1 MLVVDKDQ
9 MIEIDK
15 YAIDELKIPA
25 LALVERA
32 ALAVIK
38 NINLEVRK
46 TFAIVVG
53 IGNNGADGLA
63 IARNLL
69 ARQYYVDIYI
79 VGNTEKASTEFLQ
92 NYEAVKNLT
101 ESIYPLQTIA
111 DLEFMEQNL
120 SNVSTIIEGIFGTGL
135 DRTISGTYAY
145 VISLINR
152 SLKYII
158 SIDVPSGLDSSSGDS
173 WGEIVDC
180 DLIVSMQLMKKGVYE
195 RSIYK
200 NKCIV
205 EDIGIPQKA
214 IDYVIKWD
222 GNLAIFIF
230 L

>member
-1 MLVVDKDQ
+1 MLIVDKDQ
-9 MIEIDK
+9 MIAIDK
-15 YAIDELKIPA
+15 YAINELNIPA
-25 LALVERA
+25 ICLVERA

-63 IARNLL
+63 VARNLL
-69 ARQYYVDIYI
+69 ARDFYVDIYI
-79 VGNTEKASTEFLQ
+79 IGNLEKASDEFIL
-92 NYEAVKNLT
+92 NYEAVKSLT
-101 ESIYPLQTIA
+101 DNVYRVETIA
-111 DLEFMEQNL
+111 DLEFMEANL
-120 SNVSTIIEGIFGTGL
+120 SNVTTIIEGIFGTGL

-145 VISLINR
+145 VIALINR

-158 SIDVPSGLDSSSGDS
+158 SIDVPSGLDSTSGDS

-180 DLIVSMQLMKKGVYE
+180 DLIVSMQLMKQGVFE

-200 NKCIV
+200 NKCVV

-214 IDYVIKWD
+214 VNEI
-222 GNLAIFIF
+222 LF
-230 L
+230 

>member
-9 MIEIDK
+9 MIAIDK
-15 YAIDELKIPA
+15 YAINELKIPA
-25 LALVERA
+25 LCLVERA

-38 NINLEVRK
+38 NINLDVRK
-46 TFAIVVG
+46 SFAIVVG

-63 IARNLL
+63 VARNLL
-69 ARQYYVDIYI
+69 ARDFYVDLYI
-79 VGNTEKASTEFLQ
+79 IGSLEKASEEFIL

-101 ESIYPLQTIA
+101 KNIYMVDTIA
-111 DLEFMEQNL
+111 DLEFMEENL
-120 SNVSTIIEGIFGTGL
+120 SNVTTIIEGIFGTGL

-145 VISLINR
+145 VIALINR

-158 SIDVPSGLDSSSGDS
+158 SIDVPSGLDSTSGDS

-180 DLIVSMQLMKKGVYE
+180 DLIVSMQLMKQGVYQ

-200 NKCIV
+200 NKCVV

-214 IDYVIKWD
+214 INRILPKMAD
-222 GNLAIFIF
+222 
-230 L
+230 

>member
-9 MIEIDK
+9 MIAIDK
-15 YAIDELKIPA
+15 YAINDLKIPA
-25 LALVERA
+25 LCLVERA

-63 IARNLL
+63 VARNLL
-69 ARQYYVDIYI
+69 ARDFYVDIYI
-79 VGNTEKASTEFLQ
+79 IGNLEKASDEFIL
-92 NYEAVKNLT
+92 NYEAVKSLT
-101 ESIYPLQTIA
+101 DNVYMVETIA
-111 DLEFMEQNL
+111 DLEFMEANL
-120 SNVSTIIEGIFGTGL
+120 SNVTTIIEGIFGTGL

-158 SIDVPSGLDSSSGDS
+158 SIDVPSGLDSTSGDS

-180 DLIVSMQLMKKGVYE
+180 DLIVSMQLMKQGVFE

-214 IDYVIKWD
+214 INKILGVI
-222 GNLAIFIF
+222 NERL
-230 L
+230 

>member
-1 MLVVDKDQ
+1 MLVVDKNQ

-15 YAIDELKIPA
+15 YAINELKIPA

-69 ARQYYVDIYI
+69 AREYYVDIYI
-79 VGNTEKASTEFLQ
+79 VGDIAKASSEFLI

-101 ESIYPLQTIA
+101 NNLYRLETIA
-111 DLEFMEQNL
+111 DLEFMEKNL

-158 SIDVPSGLDSSSGDS
+158 SIDVPSGLDSTSGDS

-200 NKCIV
+200 NKCLV
-205 EDIGIPQKA
+205 EDIGIPQRA
-214 IDYVIKWD
+214 INRVLDKVA
-222 GNLAIFIF
+222 N
-230 L
+230 

>member
-1 MLVVDKDQ
+1 MLIVDKDQ
-9 MIEIDK
+9 MIAIDK
-15 YAIDELKIPA
+15 YAINELNIPA
-25 LALVERA
+25 ICLVERA

-63 IARNLL
+63 VARNLL
-69 ARQYYVDIYI
+69 ARDFYVDIYI
-79 VGNTEKASTEFLQ
+79 IGNLEKASDEFIL
-92 NYEAVKNLT
+92 NYEAVKSLT
-101 ESIYPLQTIA
+101 DNVYMVETIA
-111 DLEFMEQNL
+111 DLEFMEANL
-120 SNVSTIIEGIFGTGL
+120 SNVTTIIEGIFGTGL

-158 SIDVPSGLDSSSGDS
+158 SIDVPSGLDSTSGDS

-180 DLIVSMQLMKKGVYE
+180 DLIVSMQLMKQGVFE

-214 IDYVIKWD
+214 INKILGVI
-222 GNLAIFIF
+222 NERL
-230 L
+230 

>member
-1 MLVVDKDQ
+1 MLIVDKDQ
-9 MIEIDK
+9 MIAIDK
-15 YAIDELKIPA
+15 YAINELNIPA
-25 LALVERA
+25 ICLVERA

-63 IARNLL
+63 VARNLL
-69 ARQYYVDIYI
+69 ARDFYVDIYI
-79 VGNTEKASTEFLQ
+79 IGNLEKASDEFIL
-92 NYEAVKNLT
+92 NYEAVKSLT
-101 ESIYPLQTIA
+101 DNVYRVETIA
-111 DLEFMEQNL
+111 DLEFMEANL
-120 SNVSTIIEGIFGTGL
+120 SNVTTIIEGIFGTGL

-158 SIDVPSGLDSSSGDS
+158 SIDVPSGLDSTSGDS

-180 DLIVSMQLMKKGVYE
+180 DLIVSMQLMKQGVFE

-200 NKCIV
+200 NKCII

-214 IDYVIKWD
+214 INKILGVI
-222 GNLAIFIF
+222 NERL
-230 L
+230 

>member
-9 MIEIDK
+9 MIAIDK
-15 YAIDELKIPA
+15 YAINELNIPA
-25 LALVERA
+25 ICLVERA

-63 IARNLL
+63 VARNLL
-69 ARQYYVDIYI
+69 ARDFYVDIYI
-79 VGNTEKASTEFLQ
+79 IGNLEKASDEFIL
-92 NYEAVKNLT
+92 NYEAVKSLT
-101 ESIYPLQTIA
+101 DNVYRVETIA
-111 DLEFMEQNL
+111 DLEFMEANL
-120 SNVSTIIEGIFGTGL
+120 SNVTTIIEGIFGTGL

-145 VISLINR
+145 VIALINR

-158 SIDVPSGLDSSSGDS
+158 SIDVPSGLDSTSGDS

-180 DLIVSMQLMKKGVYE
+180 DLIVSMQLMKQGVFE

-214 IDYVIKWD
+214 INEI
-222 GNLAIFIF
+222 LS
-230 L
+230 

>member
-9 MIEIDK
+9 MIAIDK
-15 YAIDELKIPA
+15 YAIEELKIPA
-25 LALVERA
+25 LCLVERA

-46 TFAIVVG
+46 TFAVVVG

-63 IARNLL
+63 VARNLL
-69 ARQYYVDIYI
+69 ARESYVDIYI
-79 VGNTEKASTEFLQ
+79 IGNLEKASDEFIL
-92 NYEAVKNLT
+92 NYEAIKNLT
-101 ESIYPLQTIA
+101 ENVYMVETIA
-111 DLEFMEQNL
+111 DLEFMEANL
-120 SNVSTIIEGIFGTGL
+120 SNVTTIIEGIFGTGL

-145 VISLINR
+145 VIALINR

-158 SIDVPSGLDSSSGDS
+158 SIDVPSGLDSTSGDS

-180 DLIVSMQLMKKGVYE
+180 DLIISMQLMKQGVFE

-214 IDYVIKWD
+214 INEI
-222 GNLAIFIF
+222 LS
-230 L
+230 

>member
-9 MIEIDK
+9 MIAIDK
-15 YAIDELKIPA
+15 YAIEELKIPA
-25 LALVERA
+25 LCLVERA

-38 NINLEVRK
+38 NINLDVRK
-46 TFAIVVG
+46 SFAIVVG

-63 IARNLL
+63 VARNLL
-69 ARQYYVDIYI
+69 ARDFYVDIYI
-79 VGNTEKASTEFLQ
+79 IGNLEKASDEFIL
-92 NYEAVKNLT
+92 NYEAIKNLT
-101 ESIYPLQTIA
+101 ENIYMVDTIA
-111 DLEFMEQNL
+111 DLEFMEENL
-120 SNVSTIIEGIFGTGL
+120 SNVTTIIEGIFGTGL

-158 SIDVPSGLDSSSGDS
+158 SIDVPSGLDSTSGDS

-180 DLIVSMQLMKKGVYE
+180 DLIVSMQLMKQGVFE

-200 NKCIV
+200 NKCVV

-214 IDYVIKWD
+214 INEI
-222 GNLAIFIF
+222 LS
-230 L
+230 

>member
-9 MIEIDK
+9 MIAIDK
-15 YAIDELKIPA
+15 YAINELKIPA
-25 LALVERA
+25 LCLVERA

-38 NINLEVRK
+38 NINLDVRK
-46 TFAIVVG
+46 SFAIVVG

-63 IARNLL
+63 VARNLL
-69 ARQYYVDIYI
+69 ARDFYVDLYI
-79 VGNTEKASTEFLQ
+79 IGSLEKASEEFIL

-101 ESIYPLQTIA
+101 ENIYMVDTIA
-111 DLEFMEQNL
+111 DLEFMEANL
-120 SNVSTIIEGIFGTGL
+120 SNVTTIIEGIFGTGL

-145 VISLINR
+145 VIALINR

-158 SIDVPSGLDSSSGDS
+158 SIDVPSGLDSTSGDS

-180 DLIVSMQLMKKGVYE
+180 DLIVSMQLMKQGVFE

-214 IDYVIKWD
+214 INHILDKMAD
-222 GNLAIFIF
+222 
-230 L
+230 